1 MRDTV
6 IQSIALK
13 ALLDKSGFE
22 SNFVYKLIPDLYKH
36 WVTKREKLG
45 KPLVRKYW
53 PPVLATDTNPHQV
66 FRVRDK
72 ERYRLRRHRKNDLD
86 SFRKMQQLRKEFLQ
100 AKSILQLILE
110 RESINEVKLFIIY
123 YIFSFIVN
131 SFFPSVYR
139 RVSKFKEKFS
149 KRKSKN
155 SNRISLVILYLFRI
169 NHQ

>member
-1 MRDTV
+1 LSIQKFEYLINLLEKVNGTMRDTV

-13 ALLDKSGFE
+13 AILDKSGFE

-110 RESINEVKLFIIY
+110 RESINEVKQFLLACIFILLTL
-123 YIFSFIVN
+123 
-131 SFFPSVYR
+131 FFPICR

-149 KRKSKN
+149 RRKSKN
-155 SNRISLVILYLFRI
+155 
-169 NHQ
+169 